1 MKIWSVTL
9 FCKSGEM
16 RSFEFKEGLFLIGS
30 DPSCEVATTEQG
42 IAGLHT
48 SVRLAADKMHVEDL
62 GSPAGTRINGRRI
75 RLLTEVEYPAAL
87 QLGETLVVIEPLP
100 EDLDRDKSFAMSI
113 FSQSQAGFQ
122 TLGNDLQD
130 AEGSDSEWTP
140 PDRVAAV
147 DMAYLLE
154 GWLSGGSWG
163 AVYSGLDRMLE
174 RQVAIKMG
182 NQGGSGAEN
191 RFVREAELLAQLA
204 HPNIVPIYNLGQD
217 TDGRPFYSMKLQEGK
232 TLQEILHAQ
241 RAEDPEALRT
251 GSLDRLL
258 TVFQKVCDALAFA
271 HQKGVLHLDLKP
283 QSVLVGGFGEVLVSD
298 WGKAELKS
306 DVSAEEA
313 EEEEQGS
320 GEEEPGLELSAAA
333 TRYLAPEQTLENNPA
348 LDERSDVYALGGILF
363 SILTLMPPVAGRS
376 QEEVLSKIKKGELNP
391 FIRRA
396 FKDGSPKLKR
406 VGGQISPALQAVA
419 SKAMAL
425 NPADRYQSVAEF
437 SEDIDAFQRGFPTR
451 AEDAGFWQRSKLWV
465 GRNRVL
471 AACVLG
477 AVGVASVFAG
487 RLVLE
492 QKRAARVLAE
502 LRETA
507 PTFAA
512 RATAAAQAGD
522 LEESLK
528 SATHAVDLQPA
539 VAAYHRLRG
548 NALQSLVR
556 WNEAAQAYREAIRL
570 GDDGAAAEN
579 LTLTEELSAFGQ
591 GEGQLKAKVR
601 LFEALRVQGRQNEA
615 LALGREMTEFWRNRK
630 KDPTALGELVSQLE
644 TKLIPVP
651 GTRVRMSKTECTV
664 AEWKLYLAAEALPS
678 WQAPKE
684 FPQTDEHPVVNLS
697 WKQAV
702 EFCDWLS
709 AQTGKPWRLPTDS
722 EWTAANGRTKDYPW
736 GDSYPPQSGDGNYA
750 IQPNGVED
758 PKQIGVDHIFGTSP
772 VAAFKAN
779 ALGFFD
785 LGGNVS
791 EWTADPY
798 GGSSER
804 RARGGDWRS
813 SGPACRVSA
822 VTLFEESKGQ
832 SRVGLRVVCAE
843 KRKDTAAFDALL
855 KRLEAKLLEV
865 PGRDVLMSQTE
876 VTVGEWKLYLAAEAL
891 PYWQSPKGFEQL
903 DTHPVVDVS
912 WREAREFCEW
922 LSTRSGKEW
931 RMPVD
936 VEWDAA
942 VGNLTYP
949 WGDHFPPLAADGAL
963 GSGSLAKGT
972 TPVATH
978 KPNALGIY
986 DLAGNAAEWSWDGF
1000 VSGGV
1005 HAARGGGW
1013 ETAPKQCLTST
1024 RQGSGIYG
1032 GNDQIGFRLVRGKDR
1047 RRNLAAQTSLLRDLE
1062 QKLVRVPG
1070 TVVRMGESPIT
1081 LGQWKL
1087 YLEAEALP
1095 ELGPAWT
1102 QGRSD
1107 SSPLLGIPPDQ
1118 QVLFCQWLSLRTGK
1132 KWRPPTDLE
1141 VVASQ
1146 EKPGAATADPAQP
1159 QPQPQ
1164 PQARP
1169 LKQGFFPACADRTK
1183 SPELVDS
1190 LVSALEAKLL
1200 PVGESGIFM
1209 SRTELTVG
1217 EWKLYLSAE
1226 GLPYWKGPA
1235 GFVQTDEHPL
1245 VNVSWNQAREFCEW
1259 LTARS
1264 GKEWRLPS
1272 SEEWEVA
1279 AGKTKYPW
1287 GNYFPP
1293 TKQDGNYRFS
1303 LGTTGTNPVGSFPSN
1318 PLKFCDLGGN
1328 VAEWTST
1335 RLPGSGAAIVRGGG
1349 WSMKP
1354 ELCLVSSVVSLV
1366 PDGFTDFVGFRL
1378 ARKGEQSTP
1387 AEAAKKATVVT
1398 LDATPLSQGAYKMS
1412 LEGVAR
1418 LGAGKP
1424 STRVSIRTHW
1434 FGRVDGRHV
1443 LINIDFRS
1451 ASLEPRKDFKFTAS
1465 AKTDVPTKGG
1475 DPFITVTSD
1484 SGKKRDRYR
1493 LSSLR
1498 VDGWVVSVTDE
1509 TGAVIAVK
1517 GSEYQFEGLARNP
1530 AALNALGRLSF

>member
-1 MKIWSVTL
+1 MKIWSVTV

-16 RSFEFKEGLFLIGS
+16 RSLEFQEGLFLIGA
-30 DPSCEVATTEQG
+30 DPSCEVAVTEVG

-48 SVRLAADKMHVEDL
+48 SVRLAANKMHVEDL

-75 RLLTEVEYPAAL
+75 RELTEVEYPAAL
-87 QLGETLVVIEPLP
+87 QLGETLVVVEPLMK
-100 EDLDRDKSFAMSI
+100 DLDRDKSFAMSI
-113 FSQSQAGFQ
+113 FSQSQAGSPA
-122 TLGNDLQD
+122 LEDDLLANAGGD
-130 AEGSDSEWTP
+130 AEWTP
-140 PDRVAAV
+140 PERVAAV
-147 DMAYLLE
+147 NMAYRLE
-154 GWLSGGSWG
+154 GWLAGGSWG
-163 AVYSGLDRMLE
+163 AVYSGLDGVLE

-182 NQGGSGAEN
+182 NVAAPGVEN

-251 GSLDRLL
+251 GSLERLL

-298 WGKAELKS
+298 WGKAELKA
-306 DVSAEEA
+306 DVSAEE
-313 EEEEQGS
+313 EEEEGGGEEEKQ
-320 GEEEPGLELSAAA
+320 EEEPGLELSAAA
-333 TRYLAPEQTLENNPA
+333 TRYLAPEQTVENNPV

-363 SILTLMPPVAGRS
+363 SILTLMPPVAGRT

-406 VGGQISPALQAVA
+406 VGGPLSPALQAVIL
-419 SKAMAL
+419 KAMAL
-425 NPADRYQSVAEF
+425 EPAGRYQSVAEL

-451 AEDAGFWQRSKLWV
+451 AEDANVWQRSKLWV

-471 AACVLG
+471 AACVL
-477 AVGVASVFAG
+477 AAFGVAAFFAG
-487 RLVLE
+487 RLFLE

-522 LEESLK
+522 LEEALK

-556 WNEAAQAYREAIRL
+556 WNEAATAYREAVRL
-570 GDDGAAAEN
+570 GDEGAAAEN
-579 LTLTEELSAFGQ
+579 LTLTEELTALAQS
-591 GEGQLKAKVR
+591 EGQLKAKVR

-615 LALGREMTEFWRNRK
+615 LSLGREMTEFWRNRK
-630 KDPTALGELVSQLE
+630 KDPTALAELVSQLE
-644 TKLIPVP
+644 SKLLPVP
-651 GTRVRMSKTECTV
+651 GTRVRMTKTECTV
-664 AEWKLYLAAEALPS
+664 AEWKLYLAAEALPP

-709 AQTGKPWRLPTDS
+709 AQTGKPWRLPTDA
-722 EWTAANGRTKDYPW
+722 EWTAAHGRIKDYPW
-736 GDSYPPQSGDGNYA
+736 GDSYPPQPGDGNYA
-750 IQPNGVED
+750 VLPSGVED
-758 PKQIGVDHIFGTSP
+758 PKQIGGDRIFGTSP

-785 LGGNVS
+785 LGGNAS

-813 SGPACRVSA
+813 SGSACRVSA
-822 VTLFEESKGQ
+822 VILFEESKGQ

-855 KRLEAKLLEV
+855 KRLEAGLVEV
-865 PGRDVLMSQTE
+865 PGRDVLLSRTE
-876 VTVGEWKLYLAAEAL
+876 LTVGDWKLYLAAEAL
-891 PYWQSPKGFEQL
+891 PYWQSPKAFEQS
-903 DTHPVVDVS
+903 DAHPVVDVS

-949 WGDHFPPLAADGAL
+949 WGDHFPPLPADGVLA
-963 GSGSLAKGT
+963 SGSLQKGT
-972 TPVATH
+972 KEVGTH

-986 DLAGNAAEWSWDGF
+986 DLAGNVAEWSWDGF

-1013 ETAPKQCLTST
+1013 ETAPKQCLTSS

-1032 GNDQIGFRLVRGKDR
+1032 GSDQVGLRLVRGKDR

-1062 QKLVRVPG
+1062 QKLARVPG
-1070 TVVRMGESPIT
+1070 TLVRMPEAPVT
-1081 LGQWKL
+1081 LAQWKL

-1095 ELGPAWT
+1095 ELDPAWT
-1102 QGRSD
+1102 RGRAESA
-1107 SSPLLGIPPDQ
+1107 PLLGIPAEQ
-1118 QVLFCQWLSLRTGK
+1118 QALFCQWLSLRTGK
-1132 KWRPPTDLE
+1132 KWRPPTDGE
-1141 VVASQ
+1141 VAAAL
-1146 EKPGAATADPAQP
+1146 EKPGGAAGDPT
-1159 QPQPQ
+1159 Q

-1169 LKQGFFPACADRTK
+1169 LNQGFFPACTDRTK

-1190 LVSALEAKLL
+1190 LISALEAKLL
-1200 PVGESGIFM
+1200 PLGETGISM

-1226 GLPYWKGPA
+1226 GLPYWKRPA
-1235 GFVQTDEHPL
+1235 GFAQTDEHPL
-1245 VNVSWNQAREFCEW
+1245 VNVSWLQAKEFCEW
-1259 LTARS
+1259 LSARS

-1279 AGKTKYPW
+1279 AGKFKYPW

-1303 LGTTGTNPVGSFPSN
+1303 LGTAGTNPVGSFPSN
-1318 PLKFCDLGGN
+1318 ALKFCDIGGN
-1328 VAEWTST
+1328 VAEWTGT

-1354 ELCLVSSVVSLV
+1354 ELCLVASVVSLV

-1378 ARKGEQSTP
+1378 ARKSEQS
-1387 AEAAKKATVVT
+1387 ASVEAAKKATVVT
-1398 LDATPLSQGAYKMS
+1398 LDAVPVGQGAYKMS

-1424 STRVSIRTHW
+1424 ATRVSIRTHW
-1434 FGRVDGRHV
+1434 FGKVDGRHV
-1443 LINIDFRS
+1443 LINIDYRS

-1465 AKTDVPTKGG
+1465 AKSEAPTKGG
-1475 DPFITVTSD
+1475 DPFITVTFD
-1484 SGKKRDRYR
+1484 SAKKRERHR
-1493 LSSLR
+1493 LSNFR

>member
-1 MKIWSVTL
+1 MKSWSVTV

-16 RSFEFKEGLFLIGS
+16 RSYEFKEGLFLIGA
-30 DPSCEVATTEQG
+30 DPSCELVIPEPG
-42 IAGLHT
+42 IGGLHT

-75 RLLTEVEYPAAL
+75 RLVTEVEYPAAL
-87 QLGETLVVIEPLP
+87 QLGETLVVVEPSVEVL
-100 EDLDRDKSFAMSI
+100 ERDKTFAMSI
-113 FSQSQAGFQ
+113 FSQSQAGFP
-122 TLGNDLQD
+122 TLVDPSRDTGEADT
-130 AEGSDSEWTP
+130 EWTP
-140 PDRVAAV
+140 PDRVANVEMDYRLKA
-147 DMAYLLE
+147 
-154 GWLSGGSWG
+154 WLGGGAWG
-163 AVYSGLDRMLE
+163 AVYSGLDPVLE
-174 RQVAIKMG
+174 RQVAVKMG
-182 NQGGSGAEN
+182 NLSAPGAEN

-204 HPNIVPIYNLGQD
+204 HPNIVPIYNLGED

-258 TVFQKVCDALAFA
+258 TVFQKVCDAVAFA

-306 DVSAEEA
+306 DVAA
-313 EEEEQGS
+313 EEEEDKEEED

-333 TRYLAPEQTLENNPA
+333 TRYLAPEQALETNPV
-348 LDERSDVYALGGILF
+348 LDECCDVYALGGILF
-363 SILTLMPPVAGRS
+363 SILTLMPPVAGRT
-376 QEEVLSKIKKGELNP
+376 QEEVLAKIKKGELNP

-396 FKDGSPKLKR
+396 FKDGSTKLKR
-406 VGGQISPALQAVA
+406 VGGPISPALQAVTL
-419 SKAMAL
+419 KAMAL
-425 NPADRYQSVAEF
+425 DPADRYQTVTEL

-465 GRNRVL
+465 GRNRGL
-471 AACVLG
+471 TACVLG
-477 AVGVASVFAG
+477 AVAVAAFFAG

-492 QKRAARVLAE
+492 QKRAARVLAQ
-502 LRETA
+502 LREAA

-522 LEESLK
+522 LEEALK
-528 SATHAVDLQPA
+528 SATHAVDLQPT

-556 WNEAAQAYREAIRL
+556 WNEALPAYREAIRL
-570 GDDGAAAEN
+570 GDDGTAAEN
-579 LTLTEELSAFGQ
+579 LTLTEELAALAQ
-591 GEGQLKAKVR
+591 REGQLKAKVR
-601 LFEALRVQGRQNEA
+601 LFEALRMQGRQNEA
-615 LALGREMTEFWRNRK
+615 LSLGREMTEFWRNRK

-644 TKLIPVP
+644 SKLLPVP

-664 AEWKLYLAAEALPS
+664 AEWKLYLAAEALPP

-697 WKQAV
+697 WKQAS

-722 EWTAANGRTKDYPW
+722 EWTAANATTKDYPW
-736 GDSYPPQSGDGNYA
+736 GDSYPPKVADGNYA
-750 IQPNGVED
+750 VLPNGVED
-758 PKQIGVDHIFGTSP
+758 PKQIGVDGVFGTSP

-779 ALGFFD
+779 ALGFSD
-785 LGGNVS
+785 LGGNAA

-813 SGPACRVSA
+813 SGAACRVSA
-822 VTLFEESKGQ
+822 VTLFEESRGQ
-832 SRVGLRVVCAE
+832 NRVGLRLVCAE

-855 KRLEAKLLEV
+855 KRLEAKLVEV
-865 PGRDVLMSQTE
+865 PGRDVLMSRTE
-876 VTVGEWKLYLAAEAL
+876 VTVEEWKLYLAAEAL
-891 PYWQSPKGFEQL
+891 PYWQNPKAFNQT
-903 DTHPVVDVS
+903 DTHPVVDIS
-912 WREAREFCEW
+912 WREAKEFSEW

-936 VEWDAA
+936 EEWDAA
-942 VGNLTYP
+942 VGQLTYP
-949 WGDHFPPLAADGAL
+949 WGDHFPPLPTEGHLA
-963 GSGSLAKGT
+963 SGSLAKGT
-972 TPVATH
+972 KPVATH
-978 KPNALGIY
+978 KPNALGIH
-986 DLAGNAAEWSWDGF
+986 DLAGNVAEWSWDGF

-1013 ETAPKQCLTST
+1013 DTAPKVCQTSS

-1032 GNDQIGFRLVRGKDR
+1032 GSDHIGLRLVRGKDR
-1047 RRNLAAQTSLLRDLE
+1047 RRNLAAQNSLLRELE

-1070 TVVRMGESPIT
+1070 TLVRMPESPVT
-1081 LGQWKL
+1081 LAQWKL

-1095 ELGPAWT
+1095 ELDPAWT
-1102 QGRSD
+1102 RGRAD
-1107 SSPLLGIPPDQ
+1107 SAPLLGIPPEQ
-1118 QVLFCQWLSLRTGK
+1118 QVRLCQWLSLRTGK
-1132 KWRPPTDLE
+1132 KWRPPTEAELAAALD
-1141 VVASQ
+1141 
-1146 EKPGAATADPAQP
+1146 KPGAPPADPAQP
-1159 QPQPQ
+1159 QARQPN
-1164 PQARP
+1164 
-1169 LKQGFFPACADRTK
+1169 LGFYPACADRTK

-1200 PVGESGIFM
+1200 PVGETGLFLG
-1209 SRTELTVG
+1209 RTEVTVG

-1235 GFVQTDEHPL
+1235 GFAQTDEHPL

-1272 SEEWEVA
+1272 SEEWETA
-1279 AGKTKYPW
+1279 AGKYKYPW

-1303 LGTTGTNPVGSFPSN
+1303 LGTTGTSPVGSFPSN
-1318 PLKFCDLGGN
+1318 PLKLCDIGGN

-1378 ARKGEQSTP
+1378 ARQSEQ
-1387 AEAAKKATVVT
+1387 AAQADAAKKAMAVS
-1398 LDATPLSQGAYKMS
+1398 LDAVPLSQGAYKMS

-1424 STRVSIRTHW
+1424 ATRVSIRTHW
-1434 FGRVDGRHV
+1434 FGKIDGRQV

-1451 ASLEPRKDFKFTAS
+1451 ASLEPRKDFKFTTS
-1465 AKTDVPTKGG
+1465 AKTEVPTKGAN
-1475 DPFITVTSD
+1475 PFVTVTSD
-1484 SGKKRDRYR
+1484 SGKKSERHR
-1493 LSSLR
+1493 LSGLR

-1517 GSEYQFEGLARNP
+1517 GSEYQFEGMARNP